1 MSESILNTDN
11 NIDFK
16 DVETLVINNLRM
28 TLKPIIS
35 NFEMKTEKYRALS
48 IAVKELPEFQKIIE
62 ENADLKNEIYQLKL
76 EASKERIGLKIIEK
90 NTYSDHDK
98 GEFQNIINDDEP
110 IVVKEENTES
120 RFDAAINNGDVFSI
134 SDDDNCVSETISPG
148 NNVIKNEL
156 QSEIKKIKLEADLDN
171 SHKNKDASV
180 NEEEVDED
188 EEEVDE
194 DEEEVDEDEEEVDED
209 EEEVDEDEEE
219 EEEDEEDEE
228 EEDEEDEEDEE
239 EEEVKDDNEEE
250 TEEEEEEVKDENEEE
265 TVEEEDEK
273 EMVDENNA
281 SGSEDDEG
289 DEEEVFMIEIEAVN
303 YYTNDD
309 NNGDIYKIL
318 DDEEIGEKVGYF
330 KDGEPYI

>member
-209 EEEVDEDEEE
+209 EEE